1 MKKVLIFLVITA
13 CGAAAF
19 GADPSLSVADPAFTA
34 PASYVDPVGGGG
46 EYNDAAIAVL
56 PFVNTSSSAKL
67 DYLEAALAKML
78 VTDLKQSQSLTVVT
92 RDNLDD
98 VLAELKLDRS
108 ALAEPSNAQK
118 IGKLLGADL
127 IVAGSIAAVSNALR
141 LDAHVIDVATAEVV
155 AAAKVEGEGEHEALR
170 MVDTLAMAVI
180 SDLTGEAIVLNSYDP
195 LHGTFDPAHST
206 DALTFWPILGNEYG
220 LVGSTTTAYLEL
232 KFRAGEVPVAVTKDR
247 PPLNLCLVI
256 DRSGSMGSAGKLEYV
271 KEAARYVVDSLGP
284 QDRISIVAFDSDV
297 KVVEKNTSVENKS
310 ALKSKIDELFPG
322 SNTNLSSGLEE
333 GYAQIKKGKKKN
345 YLNRVILLSDGLANE
360 GITDIEK
367 LSSIARDWEDKDVY
381 TTAMGVGSDYDD
393 QLLTLIATGG
403 AGNYYYIDKPAAIPT
418 IFARELSGIVN
429 VAASGITVD
438 LALEPG
444 VRVAKVHG
452 YQYRDL
458 GNSRY
463 EISVGDIASSQEYT
477 IFVELQLPA
486 VNEEK
491 TVSLGTVAC
500 RYDDQ
505 FVKKAVTSPPTRLA
519 MHFVPEEE
527 VVAANEVTE
536 VVNTAYLMDNA
547 EAMDQARKLVADGK
561 RGEAQELLNK
571 QKELSRDRAAM
582 GQSQALLDSANEL
595 EVLEEQAEDEE
606 QDDSSVMKAAGAA
619 ATETRYH

>member
-13 CGAAAF
+13 CGAAASAVDVSLAA
-19 GADPSLSVADPAFTA
+19 ADLAPMSVALPA
-34 PASYVDPVGGGG
+34 GGG
-46 EYNDAAIAVL
+46 EADYKDAAIAVL
-56 PFVNTSSSAKL
+56 PFVNTSSSTKL
-67 DYLEAALAKML
+67 DYLELALAKML
-78 VTDLKQSQSLTVVT
+78 VTDLKQSQSLKVVT

-98 VLAELKLDRS
+98 VLAELKLERS
-108 ALAEPSNAQK
+108 ALVDPANAQK
-118 IGKLLGADL
+118 VGKLLGADL

-155 AAAKVEGEGEHEALR
+155 AAAKVEGAGEHEALQ

-195 LHGTFDPAHST
+195 LHGSFDPAHSS

-220 LVGSTTTAYLEL
+220 LVGTAATAYLEL
-232 KFRAGEVPVAVTKDR
+232 KFRAGEVPAAVTKDR

-256 DRSGSMGSAGKLEYV
+256 DRSGSMRSAGKLEYV
-271 KEAARYVVDSLGP
+271 KEAARYVVDNLGP

-297 KVVEKNTSVENKS
+297 KVVEKNTRVENKML
-310 ALKSKIDELFPG
+310 LKSKIDELFAG
-322 SNTNLSSGLEE
+322 TNTNLSAGLEE
-333 GYAQIKKGKKKN
+333 GYAQAKKGKKKN

-360 GITDIEK
+360 GITDLEK
-367 LSSIARDWEDKDVY
+367 LASIARDWEKKDVY
-381 TTAMGVGSDYDD
+381 TTAMGVGADYDD

-403 AGNYYYIDKPAAIPT
+403 AGNYYYIDKPSAVPT

-429 VAASGITVD
+429 VAASGIAVD

-458 GNSRY
+458 GGGRY
-463 EISVGDIASSQEYT
+463 EIPVGDIASSQEYT
-477 IFVELQLPA
+477 VFVELELPA

-491 TVSLGTVAC
+491 TVSLGTVAV

-519 MHFVPEEE
+519 MHFVPEVE
-527 VVAANEVTE
+527 VVAANEVPE
-536 VVNTAYLMDNA
+536 VVNTAYLMENA
-547 EAMDQARKLVADGK
+547 AAMDKAQRLVAEGR
-561 RGEAQELLNK
+561 RGEAQELLKK
-571 QKELSRDRAAM
+571 QKELSRDRAAS
-582 GQSQALLDSANEL
+582 GQSQALLDSANDME
-595 EVLEEQAEDEE
+595 ELEEQADDEDSP
-606 QDDSSVMKAAGAA
+606 DAAVMKAAGAA